1 MGGGDHM
8 RTPHS
13 SARKL
18 LCVALAEEVADQTVV
33 RHVPHVRRA
42 VVADAAG
49 ICDDVLRKRRHA
61 V

>member
-1 MGGGDHM
+1 M